1 MSLKR
6 KISEVDLTNIKQIKN
21 RLDFSFFDQYCLDL
35 SEALLGKI
43 LVRRDDSTDTL
54 IRCKIVEVE
63 AYLGGTDKASHSY
76 GNKRTEKNEAMYM
89 PAGTCYVYN
98 IYGIYCCMNISSK
111 ELGGGVLIRALE
123 PLDGIDCMKLNRKIS
138 KDKYKLVELT
148 SGPSRLCQALDITK
162 DKFNKIDLANSDSLW
177 LEDTSE
183 EVFAIGRAKR
193 INIDYAGEEA
203 INKLYR
209 FFIKDN
215 QFVSGPKKALK

>member
-6 KISEVDLTNIKQIKN
+6 KISDLEYSANKLIKN
-21 RLDFSFFDQYCLDL
+21 RLDFTFFDQYCLTL

-43 LVRRDDSTDTL
+43 LVRRDDSTGTL

-76 GNKRTEKNEAMYM
+76 GYKRTEKNEAMYM
-89 PAGTCYVYN
+89 PPGTCYVYN

-111 ELGGGVLIRALE
+111 EPGGGVLIRALE
-123 PLDGIDCMKLNRKIS
+123 PIEGVDCMKLNRKII
-138 KDKYKLVELT
+138 KDKFKLAELT
-148 SGPSRLCQALDITK
+148 SGPSRLCQALNITK
-162 DKFNKIDLANSDSLW
+162 DKFNKVDLVTSNLLW
-177 LEDTSE
+177 LEDTTE
-183 EVFAIGRAKR
+183 ELIIGTAKR

-209 FFIKDN
+209 FFIREN